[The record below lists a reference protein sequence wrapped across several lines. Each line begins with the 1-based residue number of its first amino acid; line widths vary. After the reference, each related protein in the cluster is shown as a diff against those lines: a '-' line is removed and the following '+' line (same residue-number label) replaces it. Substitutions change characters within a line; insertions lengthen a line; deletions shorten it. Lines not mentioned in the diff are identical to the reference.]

1 MNRIDP
7 NIIEQVIHDLMNTKD
22 THKCIALKYG
32 ISESTVEKINEC
44 KIYTDYHNFNVNIRR
59 EVNNLNLN
67 VINQYIEAEDYYIL
81 HIIRTDKKEIDTI
94 FSKVDY
100 SLISKYKWS
109 FRIDSNGDY
118 RITSNSVE
126 LHRKDMSTFLLN
138 GSMDKVVDHIN
149 RNTLDNRRENLRL
162 VSRSINSTNAKP
174 RVESKSNIR
183 GVYYRKARPG
193 IAKAS
198 WVCEWS
204 INGKRHSKSFSIEK
218 YGEEEA
224 FRLAKSLREEKM
236 KEMKI

>member
-1 MNRIDP
+1 MKRIEPD
-7 NIIEQVIHDLMNTKD
+7 IVDQIVHDLINTKD
-22 THKCIALKYG
+22 THKSIASKYG

-44 KIYTDYHNFNVNIRR
+44 KIYTDYHNFKVNIRR
-59 EVNNLNLN
+59 EINDLNLN
-67 VINQYIEAEDYYIL
+67 VINQYTEAEEYYIL
-81 HIIRTDKKEIDTI
+81 HIVRTDKQEIDTF
-94 FSKVDY
+94 FSKRDY
-100 SLISKYKWS
+100 PIISKYKWS

-118 RITSNSVE
+118 RIISTSIE

-174 RVESKSNIR
+174 RAESKSNIR

-198 WVCEWS
+198 WICEWS
-204 INGKRHSKSFSIEK
+204 IEGKRHSKSFSIEK

-224 FRLAKSLREEKM
+224 FRLAKSLREEKT